1 MQHGRTSKT
10 QVNPTQVHLQKGHP
24 IPYVHNEFN
33 NPVEWD
39 PCPLILLGLS
49 SFRAEAEIEN
59 CLGPAERALAAAE
72 LWTKLGNA
80 LRSRTEDIPTYR

>member
-1 MQHGRTSKT
+1 MAE
-10 QVNPTQVHLQKGHP
+10 HLKPKSIQPRCTDRKDTLFP
-24 IPYVHNEFN
+24 MYNEFN

-49 SFRAEAEIEN
+49 SFRAEAEMDS